1 MAEGIIK
8 PISQEGLI
16 ENPKSSE
23 DKEPD
28 NREDTG
34 RNPDGTWKP
43 GVSGN
48 PGGRSKK
55 PLKEYGLKIF
65 NDMTDEQKDE
75 FLKSIPNG
83 ERWRMIEGNP
93 RQDTDIT
100 SGGKPI
106 PILNLN
112 EIHKD
117 NRNKEDTETNEED

>member
-1 MAEGIIK
+1 MAE
-8 PISQEGLI
+8 
-16 ENPKSSE
+16 
-23 DKEPD
+23 EPD
-28 NREDTG
+28 NREDAGKDIG

-43 GVSGN
+43 GTSGN

-55 PLKEYGLKIF
+55 PIKEHGLKIF
-65 NDMTDEQKDE
+65 NAMTDEQKDE
-75 FLKSIPNG
+75 FLKSIPAG

-112 EIHKD
+112 EIHPN
-117 NRNKEDTETNEED
+117 NRNKEDTEADKKD

>member
-1 MAEGIIK
+1 MAE
-8 PISQEGLI
+8 
-16 ENPKSSE
+16 
-23 DKEPD
+23 EPD
-28 NREDTG
+28 NTKDTGEDTGEDTG

-43 GVSGN
+43 GTSGN

-55 PLKEYGLKIF
+55 PIKEYGLKIF
-65 NDMTDEQKDE
+65 NAMTDEEKEE
-75 FLKSIPNG
+75 FLQSIPAG

-117 NRNKEDTETNEED
+117 NGNKQDTETPEKD